1 MIRIMKKSR
10 IVILLII
17 LFFLIISIRLF
28 FLGVIKH
35 EDYQKKLAEK
45 TNVTVLG
52 LSAPRG
58 RILDTNGKIIVD
70 NIGINTIMYHK
81 IKGITTKEEIAI
93 ARRLGKILNVG
104 QPSTQVLKDYWL
116 VLNDGNLLITEEEW
130 QMVEERKLTTNEI
143 KEKQYERIT
152 DDMLN
157 YSIEEQ
163 KAALIYSL
171 MNEGYNYQ
179 KKVILNKASDAECA
193 LVAESNLPGI
203 TIEMSWQRHYVYGDT
218 MKSVLG
224 SVGPIAREEKN
235 SYLAQG
241 YEITDIVGRSYLE
254 KEYEEFL
261 KGEKAVYQVN
271 KDNTLTLIKEAQRG
285 KDLVLAIDIDI
296 QKQVEATLEDKIM
309 LGKKSFANT
318 EYYKESYAVVSNP
331 NTGAIIALAGKRLNQ
346 DGTFTDVATNNINT
360 SYTIG
365 SAVKGATIAVGYKYN
380 LITMDKYITDGCVK
394 LYAVPAKC
402 SHKSLG
408 RINDLTALAQSSNYY
423 QFLIAIGLTG
433 NKYYPNLKLNAT
445 AEHFQIYRDTLA
457 NFGLG
462 AITGID
468 LPGEVAGIKGAAI
481 ADDLLLNLAIGQ
493 YDTYTPIEVI
503 QYVNSVASG
512 QRYQLALMQKIISDE
527 SIIKTSKPKVLNDI
541 DLSSEVLER
550 IRLGMSKVLSEGT
563 GKGYVDVS
571 LNPVGKTGTSQT
583 FIDNN
588 HDGVMETSTVSSAF
602 AGYFPKDDPQYS
614 VVVITPNISYRNG
627 RSEAMYY
634 GARRMTNEITNFL
647 AQYNPHSEN

>member
-35 EDYQKKLAEK
+35 ETYQKKLAEK

-152 DDMLN
+152 EDMLD
-157 YSIEEQ
+157 YSLEEQ

-235 SYLAQG
+235 NYLTQG

-254 KEYEEFL
+254 KEYEEYL

-527 SIIKTSKPKVLNDI
+527 SIIKTNKPKVLNDI

-588 HDGVMETSTVSSAF
+588 HDGVMETATVSSAF
-602 AGYFPKDDPQYS
+602 AGYFPKDNPQYS
-614 VVVITPNISYRNG
+614 VVVITPNISHRNG